1 VTKRFVT
8 RAGSVVITERSDAL
22 PIVGISATLR
32 SGTLLDPA
40 GKEGLVR
47 MLGRGLRMGTSDV
60 RGERLEEKLDELGAQ
75 LSIGASQSFV
85 NVGGVVVASN
95 LEPFIELLA
104 DVLLRPAMRD
114 NDLRQVR
121 RELRAELAA
130 SCDDDRSL
138 CFRHLRSH
146 AFPDQLQ
153 GRPRSGT
160 LASLG
165 RITRSDL
172 VKHHKRHVTGPNLV
186 FGVWGDFAPRRL
198 AKLLDQHFGG
208 LPKRAVP
215 KLELP
220 EPHVPRGRRILI
232 VDKPERSQT
241 QIAVATLGSHP
252 GESSH
257 IPLIVGNTAFG
268 GLFSSRLNEEV
279 RVKRGLSYGAS
290 SSLTVGK
297 SRDLWAMHTFPSAK
311 DAVSCLQLQLDLFD
325 RWVAGGITA
334 DELQRSKSYLEKS
347 HAFEVDTPSKRLD
360 QDLDI
365 ELLGFP
371 KRYHSH
377 FVQAVKR
384 VGLKDVKVA
393 LKQGGLALGSQ
404 VIVIVAT
411 AKELK
416 GQLAKIP
423 NVTQIET
430 VPFDRV

>member
-47 MLGRGLRMGTSDV
+47 MLGRALRMGTSEL

-75 LSIGASQSFV
+75 LSIAASQSFV
-85 NVGGVVVASN
+85 NVGGVVVANN

-165 RITRSDL
+165 RITRSEL
-172 VKHHKRHVTGPNLV
+172 VKHHKRHVTGPNIV

-208 LPKRAVP
+208 LPKRVVP

-290 SSLTVGK
+290 SSLTVG
-297 SRDLWAMHTFPSAK
+297 RTRELWAMHTFPSAK
-311 DAVSCLQLQLDLFD
+311 DAVACLQLQLDLFD
-325 RWVAGGITA
+325 RWIDGGITA

-360 QDLDI
+360 QVLDI

-371 KRYHSH
+371 KKYHSH

-384 VGLKDVKVA
+384 VGRADVQAA
-393 LKQGGLALGSQ
+393 LKHGIVRDSQ

-416 GQLAKIP
+416 PQLAKLP
-423 NVTQIET
+423 HVTEIET
-430 VPFDRV
+430 IAFDQV

>member
-1 VTKRFVT
+1 MTRTFVT
-8 RAGSVVITERSDAL
+8 DRGSVVMTERSNAL

-32 SGTLLDPA
+32 TGTLLDPS

-47 MLGRGLRMGTSDV
+47 MLGRALRMGTEKV
-60 RGERLEEKLDELGAQ
+60 RGERLEERLDELGAQ
-75 LSIGASQSFV
+75 LSISASQSYV
-85 NVGGVVVASN
+85 NIGGVVVAHN
-95 LEPFIELLA
+95 LEPFVELLA
-104 DVLLRPAMRD
+104 GVMLRPALRD

-138 CFRHLRSH
+138 CFRYLRSH

-153 GRPRSGT
+153 GRSRSGS

-165 RITRSDL
+165 RITRADL
-172 VKHHKRHVTGPNLV
+172 AQHHKKHITGPNIV
-186 FGVWGDFAPRRL
+186 FGVWGDFAPKQL
-198 AKLLDQHFGG
+198 TALLDKHFGR
-208 LPKRAVP
+208 LPTKAAP
-215 KLELP
+215 TLMLP
-220 EPHVPRGRRILI
+220 EPKVPRGRRILI

-252 GESSH
+252 AERSH

-290 SSLTVGK
+290 SSLTVG
-297 SRDLWAMHTFPSAK
+297 RTRELWAMHTFPSAK
-311 DAVSCLQLQLDLFD
+311 DAVACLQLQLDLFD
-325 RWVAGGITA
+325 RWLDGGITA

-360 QDLDI
+360 QVLDI

-371 KRYHSH
+371 KKYHSH

-384 VGLKDVKVA
+384 VSRSDVQLA
-393 LKQGGLALGSQ
+393 LKQGIARDSQ

-416 GQLAKIP
+416 PQLAKIP
-423 NVTQIET
+423 SVVQIET